1 MVPIVTVKLNNKVR
15 KRLTRMLELHVSSCQ
30 DIDSHVQELRDLVGE
45 AACKKGMRRLGKV
58 FKALGDQKR
67 LSILMLLNHRE
78 MCVCEVMAA
87 LDMTQPTASHHLS
100 ILEEAGLIRDRRE
113 GRWIFYSLSDPS
125 VISLIEGA
133 DRIPSSLA

>member
-1 MVPIVTVKLNNKVR
+1 MS
-15 KRLTRMLELHVSSCQ
+15 RMLELRVSSCQ
-30 DIDSHVQELRDLVGE
+30 DVESHLQELRSVVGE
-45 AACKKGMRRLGKV
+45 AARKKEVRHFAKV

-67 LSILMLLNHRE
+67 LNILMLLNHRE

-100 ILEEAGLIRDRRE
+100 ILEESGLIRDRRE

-133 DRIPSSLA
+133 DRIPYSPA